1 LRAQSDME
9 FEEELAILETRNE
22 KKGAAAAATKKPAAD
37 GGKAAANAA
46 KKTETAAAVQK
57 KVNGVA
63 LSLAKTNINSTKT
76 AKEDVSGTFGTAVRT
91 YIFHSSVA
99 DPVSGSGAF
108 LTSGSG
114 IRNTFFSGSRIPNPY
129 F

>member
-1 LRAQSDME
+1 ME

-22 KKGAAAAATKKPAAD
+22 KKGAGAAAKPAA
-37 GGKAAANAA
+37 AAA

-63 LSLAKTNINSTKT
+63 LSLAKTNINSTKK

-91 YIFHSSVA
+91 YIFHSNIA
-99 DPVSGSGAF
+99 DPDPGSGAF

-114 IRNTFFSGSRIPNPY
+114 IRNTSE
-129 F
+129 

>member
-1 LRAQSDME
+1 ME

-22 KKGAAAAATKKPAAD
+22 KKVAGAAAKPA
-37 GGKAAANAA
+37 AA

-91 YIFHSSVA
+91 YL
-99 DPVSGSGAF
+99 P
-108 LTSGSG
+108 
-114 IRNTFFSGSRIPNPY
+114 
-129 F
+129 

>member
-1 LRAQSDME
+1 LYTIFVKKFKAEWWPLRAQSDME

-37 GGKAAANAA
+37 ANAA

-91 YIFHSSVA
+91 YIFHISIA
-99 DPVSGSGAF
+99 DPDPGSGAF
-108 LTSGSG
+108 
-114 IRNTFFSGSRIPNPY
+114 F
-129 F
+129 

>member
-1 LRAQSDME
+1 MRAQSDMA

-22 KKGAAAAATKKPAAD
+22 KKGAAAAATKTPAAD
-37 GGKAAANAA
+37 GGKTVANAA

-57 KVNGVA
+57 KVNGVT

-91 YIFHSSVA
+91 YLPWVLFFFVILPRLGHSFDRLKSSVA
-99 DPVSGSGAF
+99 DP
-108 LTSGSG
+108 
-114 IRNTFFSGSRIPNPY
+114 
-129 F
+129 

>member
-1 LRAQSDME
+1 MRAQSDME

-22 KKGAAAAATKKPAAD
+22 KKVAGAAAKPA
-37 GGKAAANAA
+37 AA

-91 YIFHSSVA
+91 YL
-99 DPVSGSGAF
+99 P
-108 LTSGSG
+108 
-114 IRNTFFSGSRIPNPY
+114 
-129 F
+129 